1 MKKNK
6 FSLLFLLIFLLS
18 CSSPLHWKLKIEMPR
33 KTAIDLARFQEII
46 ITNFWVKKQTKDIN
60 LSQELIDYFYFTLD
74 KNFKGKIVSKKI
86 SFNQEDIF
94 LNQNFWKSPDHSS
107 PKALYLTGTASY
119 GQEIRKAILEE
130 RRSDRFES
138 PFQTE
143 KKLVE
148 RKFYTLNLDLY
159 LIDSTTGTIIYKRS
173 FKESKGYRN
182 PNQTAYFAF
191 FDLIQRV
198 KDKLSR
204 NIFGGEKIEERYLI
218 SD

>member
-6 FSLLFLLIFLLS
+6 LALLIILLILAS

-33 KTAIDLARFQEII
+33 KTAIDLAQFQEIF

-60 LSQELIDYFYFTLD
+60 LSQELIDYFNFSLE
-74 KNFKGKIVSKKI
+74 KNFKGKIVSKEI
-86 SFNQEDIF
+86 SFNHIDIF
-94 LNQNFWKSPDHSS
+94 SNQDFWKNLTHSS
-107 PKALYLTGTASY
+107 PKSLYLTGVASY
-119 GQEIRKAILEE
+119 SQEIRKAILEE
-130 RRSDRFES
+130 RRGERFES
-138 PFQTE
+138 PFQAE

-159 LIDSTTGTIIYKRS
+159 LIDSTTGDIIYKRE
-173 FKESKGYRN
+173 FKEAKGYRN
-182 PNQTAYFAF
+182 LNQTAYFAF

-198 KDKLSR
+198 KDKLFR
-204 NIFGGEKIEERYLI
+204 NILSGEKIEERYLI

>member
-6 FSLLFLLIFLLS
+6 FALLIALLVLVS

-33 KTAIDLARFQEII
+33 RTAIDLAQFQEII

-60 LSQELIDYFYFTLD
+60 LSQELIDYFKFSLE
-74 KNFKGKIVSKKI
+74 KNFKGKIVSKEI
-86 SFNQEDIF
+86 SFNHDDIF
-94 LNQNFWKSPDHSS
+94 SNQDFWKNLAHSS
-107 PKALYLTGTASY
+107 PRALYFTGVASY

-138 PFQTE
+138 PFKAE
-143 KKLVE
+143 KKLAE

-159 LIDSTTGTIIYKRS
+159 LIDSTTGDVIYKRE

-198 KDKLSR
+198 KDKLFR
-204 NIFGGEKIEERYLI
+204 IILGGEKIEERYLI